1 MLSFLFRCFKSH
13 CTNWLI
19 KALGVDNSLGN
30 PAYTSTT
37 LTKEKRTS
45 WKIIGLYCVSFRI
58 SINDDELDLRH
69 SSVYSNYIHVLTT
82 SVMLLSLSDAPR
94 NTFPN
99 YLHQPAF
106 TTELQ
111 SCYDRGCVNQIWILE
126 YSKDVCSTHKQC
138 LHCHLYHKTFA
149 LSTLY
154 ITIISRFKLKNRLK
168 EWPIS
173 VQISCFR
180 KGQILFCN
188 KPFWFYTKKKVSWN
202 WHHSNLAR
210 FWLTT
215 YLLLL
220 VDVLYTDSSHSYR
233 YLLWFSSWSLVLLF
247 VWIRFNAGA
256 CLEKQKEAKSVLQYH
271 VF

>member
-30 PAYTSTT
+30 PTYTSTT

-45 WKIIGLYCVSFRI
+45 WKIIDLYCVSFRI

-82 SVMLLSLSDAPR
+82 SVMLPSLSDAPR
-94 NTFPN
+94 NTLPN

-106 TTELQ
+106 TTKLQ
-111 SCYDRGCVNQIWILE
+111 SCYDMGCVNQIWILE

-154 ITIISRFKLKNRLK
+154 ITIIPRFKLKNRLK
-168 EWPIS
+168 EWPMS

-188 KPFWFYTKKKVSWN
+188 KPFWFYTKKSFLK
-202 WHHSNLAR
+202 
-210 FWLTT
+210 LTSFKSRNI
-215 YLLLL
+215 LI
-220 VDVLYTDSSHSYR
+220 DNI
-233 YLLWFSSWSLVLLF
+233 F
-247 VWIRFNAGA
+247 VTFGGRALHGQSTF
-256 CLEKQKEAKSVLQYH
+256 L
-271 VF
+271 